1 MFRLERSQLQTA
13 NKRDNLYEKL
23 NKPLWTWLKGFHTFT
38 AIQWSPK
45 ATCNN
50 TFPKDTRTQIL
61 SHFCPYF
68 QLKIILK
75 SVNDKLGC
83 IAFWLEN
90 KYLFCMFLSQI
101 WKQNLSDKFL
111 LNNEVIVFK
120 TCSLRVVFNRFSS
133 RGFFFSNNMSGKNQ
147 RRFFFFNK
155 LFCFSSPPEFLQFF
169 PLFRNRLKFV
179 LQTI

>member
-1 MFRLERSQLQTA
+1 MLNILFEFYHYFIAFHKLFPMFRLERSQLQTA

-23 NKPLWTWLKGFHTFT
+23 NKPLWTCLKGFHTFT

-50 TFPKDTRTQIL
+50 TFPKDTQIQIL

-133 RGFFFSNNMSGKNQ
+133 RGFFFSRITCRARMSEG
-147 RRFFFFNK
+147 F
-155 LFCFSSPPEFLQFF
+155 FLQ
-169 PLFRNRLKFV
+169 
-179 LQTI
+179 